1 MLNNLQN
8 YKPELMSTP
17 PTTLPKQRLIF
28 IDLLRGLAAIWMIET
43 HLVNS
48 FLNDQYRSGWL
59 YNTVSISNGF
69 VAVCFI
75 FCAGAGFWIAASRK
89 VEEYKK
95 FASPLWLYLKR
106 LGFILAAA
114 YWAHF
119 PEFSFWRI
127 IRSTPEQVLSI
138 LQCDVLHCI
147 VYSSLIALILV
158 LILPKKTPL
167 VWVFGLLALCVFFA
181 TPLIWG
187 LEIFQMMPVFPG
199 TLFARQSI
207 SPFPLFPWSGYF
219 FAGATVTGLFMH
231 AKDQKQFAKWLIIAS
246 VLSPIIIFIIK
257 DLPFQYPGWQD
268 WWFASP
274 GHALFRTSGIVAAFG
289 LLYLLEGFLRRF
301 QRVSDLLL
309 LCGQESLFIYLLQG
323 MLIYGTVANVGI
335 KHFLPTIVTPFE
347 IVILTA
353 AIVAVCYSLAHIWHH
368 YKEVNPARARRTLF
382 MLSVLFLV
390 VFFLVPAK

>member
-1 MLNNLQN
+1 
-8 YKPELMSTP
+8 MSTA

-48 FLNDQYRSGWL
+48 FLNDQYHSGWL
-59 YNTVSISNGF
+59 FSTVSISNGF

-95 FASPLWLYLKR
+95 FAPPLWLYLKR

-158 LILPKKTPL
+158 LILPRKTPL
-167 VWVFGLLALCVFFA
+167 VWIFGLLTLCIFFA

-199 TLFARQSI
+199 TLFARQSV

-219 FAGATVTGLFMH
+219 FAGATITGLFMRSSN
-231 AKDQKQFAKWLIIAS
+231 QRQFAKRLTIVGI
-246 VLSPIIIFIIK
+246 LSPVIIFIIK
-257 DLPFQYPGWQD
+257 DFPFQYPGWQD

-289 LLYLLEGFLRRF
+289 LLYLFEGFLRRF
-301 QRVSDLLL
+301 QRISDLLL

-382 MLSVLFLV
+382 MLSILFLV

>member
-1 MLNNLQN
+1 
-8 YKPELMSTP
+8 MSAQTIP
-17 PTTLPKQRLIF
+17 KPKQRLIF

-48 FLNDQYRSGWL
+48 FLSSQYHSGWFFSG
-59 YNTVSISNGF
+59 VSISNGF

-89 VEEYKK
+89 VDEYKK
-95 FASPLWLYLKR
+95 FAPSLWLYLRR

-127 IRSTPEQVLSI
+127 IHSTPEQVLSI
-138 LQCDVLHCI
+138 LQSDVLHCI
-147 VYSSLIALILV
+147 VYSSLIALTVV
-158 LILPKKTPL
+158 LALPRKVSL
-167 VWVFGLLALCVFFA
+167 VWIFGILAFGIFFA
-181 TPLIWG
+181 TPLVWATD
-187 LEIFQMMPVFPG
+187 IFQLIPVFPA
-199 TLFARQSI
+199 TLFARQSV

-219 FAGATVTGLFMH
+219 FAGAAITGLFMQ
-231 AKDQKQFAKWLIIAS
+231 AKNQKEFAKWLVI
-246 VLSPIIIFIIK
+246 VGVVSPFLIFIIK

-268 WWFASP
+268 WWFSSP
-274 GHALFRTSGIVAAFG
+274 GHALFRTSGIIAAFG
-289 LLYLLEGFLRRF
+289 LLYLAENYLRQFKRF
-301 QRVSDLLL
+301 TDLLV

-335 KHFLPTIVTPFE
+335 KHFLPTIVSPFE

-353 AIVAVCYSLAHIWHH
+353 AVVAVCYSLAHIWHH
-368 YKEVNPARARRTLF
+368 YKQIDALRARRTLF
-382 MLSVLFLV
+382 LLSVLFLV